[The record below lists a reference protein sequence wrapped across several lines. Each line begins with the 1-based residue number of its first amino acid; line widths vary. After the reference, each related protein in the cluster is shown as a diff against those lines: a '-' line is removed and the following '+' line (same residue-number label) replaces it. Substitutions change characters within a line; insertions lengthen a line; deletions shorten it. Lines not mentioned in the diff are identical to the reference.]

1 MNIQTVRPKTPA
13 ESALIDMF
21 GERIGALSG
30 TPEVLAARDNA
41 LEELKNNGLPSRR
54 IESWHYTD
62 LRTLFKS
69 TAPFVSS
76 SDVKLRPVLVAGSSQ
91 LAVVNGVAQ
100 AAKAVSDVTVTLVRD
115 MLHDGSI
122 AGTMV
127 TKGFDDAVG
136 QINTAY
142 VSDGWALELADGTE
156 LQAPLELQ
164 NVQFGGQSHVRFP
177 AKFGKNTKAT
187 IIERQ
192 IGGTSETLSSS
203 VSHVSVED
211 GADIIWVIVREFDE
225 SSTQFS
231 QFNATIGADAKLT
244 LYIVNAGGHLV
255 RQEIHVDVLGEDSD
269 FEMRTLNLLS
279 DKSHTDVTMTVGHLV
294 ENTRSVEIVRNVVT
308 GEARGVFQGMIKV
321 AQIAQKTDA
330 RMACNTLL
338 LSDGAEFDAK
348 PELEIFA
355 DDVACGHGAT
365 VTEIHNDH
373 LFYLMAR
380 GIPEPV
386 ARGLLVK
393 AFIAEIIE
401 ELENES
407 LVEALEA
414 ILSDWLEAHA

>member
-1 MNIQTVRPKTPA
+1 MNIQTAKPKTPA

-21 GERIGALSG
+21 GERIGVLSG
-30 TPEVLAARDNA
+30 TPDVFAARDNA
-41 LEELKNNGLPSRR
+41 LEELKTNGLPSRR

-62 LRTLFKS
+62 LRTLFKN
-69 TAPFVSS
+69 TAPFINS
-76 SDVKLRPVLVAGSSQ
+76 SDAKVRPVLVAGSSQ
-91 LAVVNGVAQ
+91 LAVVNGVALP
-100 AAKAVSDVTVTLVRD
+100 AKQVSDVTTALVRD
-115 MLHDGSI
+115 LLQDGS
-122 AGTMV
+122 AAAHMA

-136 QINTAY
+136 QINAAY
-142 VSDGWALELADGTE
+142 VSDGWALTLADDTE
-156 LQAPLELQ
+156 LEAPLELQ
-164 NVQFGGQSHVRFP
+164 NVQQGGQSHVRFP

-192 IGGTSETLSSS
+192 IGGTADTLSSS
-203 VSHVSVED
+203 VSHVTVDD

-225 SSTQFS
+225 QSTQLS
-231 QFNATIGADAKLT
+231 QFNATLGANAKLT
-244 LYIVNAGGHLV
+244 LYVVNAGGNLV
-255 RQEIHVDVLGEDSD
+255 RQEIHVDVIGEDSD
-269 FEMRTLNLLS
+269 FEMRTLNLLTG
-279 DKSHTDVTMTVGHLV
+279 KSHTDVTMTVGHLV

-380 GIPEPV
+380 GVPEQV
-386 ARGLLVK
+386 ARGLLIK

-401 ELENES
+401 ELEDES
-407 LVEALEA
+407 LVEALET
-414 ILSDWLEAHA
+414 ILSDWLAKHA

>member
-1 MNIQTVRPKTPA
+1 MNIQTARPKTPA
-13 ESALIDMF
+13 ESALIDLF
-21 GERIGALSG
+21 AERVGALPG
-30 TPEVLAARDNA
+30 TPEILGARDTA

-69 TAPFVSS
+69 VAPFVSG
-76 SDVKLRPVLVAGSSQ
+76 SDAQLRPVLVAGSSQ
-91 LAVVNGVAQ
+91 FAVVNGIAQ
-100 AAKAVSDVTVTLVRD
+100 TAKQVDNVTLTPVRD
-115 MLHDGSI
+115 LLQDGSI
-122 AGTMV
+122 AATLV

-136 QINTAY
+136 QINAAY
-142 VSDGWALELADGTE
+142 VSDGWAVSLADNTI
-156 LQAPLELQ
+156 LAVPLELQ
-164 NVQFGGQSHVRFP
+164 NIQQGGQSHVRFP
-177 AKFGKNTKAT
+177 ARFGKNTKAT

-192 IGGTSETLSSS
+192 IGGTVETLSSS
-203 VSHVSVED
+203 ISHVTVED

-225 SSTQFS
+225 SSTQLA
-231 QFNATIGADAKLT
+231 QFNAKLGANAKLT
-244 LYIVNAGGHLV
+244 LYVINAGGHLV

-294 ENTRSVEIVRNVVT
+294 ENTRSVQIVRNVVT

-365 VTEIHNDH
+365 VTEIHDDH

-380 GIPEPV
+380 GIPEPT

-401 ELENES
+401 ELEDEL
-407 LVEALEA
+407 LVEALET
-414 ILSDWLEAHA
+414 ILSNWLEAHA

>member
-13 ESALIDMF
+13 ESALVDMF
-21 GERIGALSG
+21 AERVGELSG
-30 TPEVLAARDNA
+30 TPQVLQARDNA
-41 LEELKNNGLPSRR
+41 LEEFKTNGLPSRR

-62 LRTLFKS
+62 MRTLFKS
-69 TAPFVSS
+69 TAAFVG
-76 SDVKLRPVLVAGSSQ
+76 DNHAKARPVLVAGANQ
-91 LAVVNGVAQ
+91 FVVINGVAQ
-100 AAKAVSDVTVTLVRD
+100 AAKPVSDVTATSVRSL
-115 MLHDGSI
+115 LHDGSLVENL
-122 AGTMV
+122 A

-136 QINTAY
+136 QINAAY
-142 VSDGWALELADGTE
+142 VSDGWALSLADGTE
-156 LQAPLELQ
+156 LETPLELQ
-164 NVQFGGQSHVRFP
+164 NIQLGGQSHVRFP

-192 IGGTSETLSSS
+192 IGGSAETLSSS

-211 GADIIWVIVREFDE
+211 GADIVWVIVREFDE
-225 SSTQFS
+225 ESTQLA
-231 QFNATIGADAKLT
+231 QFNATLGANAKLT
-244 LYIVNAGGHLV
+244 LYVVNAGGHLV

-269 FEMRTLNLLS
+269 FEMRTLNLLT

-294 ENTRSVEIVRNVVT
+294 ENTRSVQIVRNVVT

-380 GIPEPV
+380 GIPEAA

-401 ELENES
+401 ELEDEP
-407 LVEALEA
+407 LVEALET
-414 ILSDWLEAHA
+414 ILSDWLAAHA